1 MEWFYESNN
10 DKKGPVSKEALTRLV
25 EQGFITNETLIWRA
39 GFDGWQAYG
48 AIAEV
53 EGLPAPGAAPDP
65 DTEICVVSGK
75 RYPRREMVEY
85 EGKWI
90 GAEHRDT
97 FFQRLREGVPLETDS
112 LVPGPYGYAEF
123 WRRFIAVVV
132 DGIIMAVV
140 GGIVGAV
147 IGGIV
152 GASGA
157 LTTQNSILVFQA
169 LMQLV
174 GIALG
179 ITYEVI
185 FIRKYDA
192 TPGKMAMGIKLV
204 RASGE
209 SLSAGRIIGR
219 YFAKFVSAIILLIG
233 YLMAGWDPEHRALH
247 DRMCD
252 TRVIKTRK

>member
-10 DKKGPVSKEALTRLV
+10 DKKGPVSVAALTQLV
-25 EQGFITNETLIWRA
+25 EQGVITNETLVWRA
-39 GFDGWQAYG
+39 GFDGWQPYG

-53 EGLPAPGAAPDP
+53 EGLTTAGAEPDP

-112 LVPGPYGYAEF
+112 LVPGPYGYGEF
-123 WRRFIAVVV
+123 WRRFVAVLV
-132 DGIIMAVV
+132 DGIIMSVV
-140 GGIVGAV
+140 GFIVGAAAGV
-147 IGGIV
+147 L
-152 GASGA
+152 GAATGMMSTEAGA
-157 LTTQNSILVFQA
+157 LLFQV
-169 LMQLV
+169 LLQLV
-174 GIALG
+174 SIALG
-179 ITYEVI
+179 IIYEVA

-192 TPGKMAMGIKLV
+192 TPGKLAMGLKLV
-204 RASGE
+204 RANGDR
-209 SLSAGRIIGR
+209 LSVGRIIGR
-219 YFAKFVSAIILLIG
+219 YFAKWVSALILCIG
-233 YLMAGWDPEHRALH
+233 YLMAAWDPEHRTLH

-252 TRVIKTRK
+252 TRVIKSRK